1 MQLRGEVFYCLLDFC
16 GINRKPLWDVWNTL
30 LPCTFRWQCQVKLRS
45 SWQQIWKHWDVE
57 IIYLGIYSLTSRL
70 KKQWP
75 QITQSLKW
83 VFKYFTPFSMTFKSQ
98 ERKDNFKDSF
108 SEYIVSTYSS
118 TDKKKKRLLSY
129 SHISTENWFYSFNYG
144 IMVVWIEWLSPPL
157 PAPCL
162 LICLNAWPKGSDT
175 IERQSFVGGGMA
187 LLEEVCPCGMGWEV
201 SYAPVTPSLAPS
213 CFYCLQIQ
221 M

>member
-70 KKQWP
+70 KKQLP

-118 TDKKKKRLLSY
+118 TDKKKKKAIVLFPYQHRKLILFLQLWN
-129 SHISTENWFYSFNYG
+129 HGGLNRMT
-144 IMVVWIEWLSPPL
+144 L
-157 PAPCL
+157 PAPSCSLFTHMFECL
-162 LICLNAWPKGSDT
+162 A
-175 IERQSFVGGGMA
+175 
-187 LLEEVCPCGMGWEV
+187 
-201 SYAPVTPSLAPS
+201 
-213 CFYCLQIQ
+213 
-221 M
+221 